1 MRTESHYIVMH
12 AACML
17 IGYSNALQFLWWN
30 ILWNQSIAMVRTICI
45 VALYRGWGRYTCSL
59 SS

>member
-1 MRTESHYIVMH
+1 MRTESHYIIVH

-17 IGYSNALQFLWWN
+17 IGSSNALQFLWWN
-30 ILWNQSIAMVRTICI
+30 ILWNLSIAMVWTICI
-45 VALYRGWGRYTCSL
+45 VALYRGLGRYACSL